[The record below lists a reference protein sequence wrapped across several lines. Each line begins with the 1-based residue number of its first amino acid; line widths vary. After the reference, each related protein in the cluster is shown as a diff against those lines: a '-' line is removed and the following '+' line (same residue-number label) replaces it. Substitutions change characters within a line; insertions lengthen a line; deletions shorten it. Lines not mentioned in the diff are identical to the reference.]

1 MPKEPTYEEALAH
14 FRVQDIYWKV
24 IVKGIQAKSE
34 SYYQDLKRNMN
45 TPNCNNR
52 ADDKVLGAMVACD
65 DIAWEFESHGEPNIQ
80 PEETQSH

>member
-24 IVKGIQAKSE
+24 IV
-34 SYYQDLKRNMN
+34 NMN